1 MTAHVIDR
9 LSAYLDG
16 ALGARDLERVREHLD
31 VCPSCLR
38 EYGDLETLRNLLTSL
53 PEPVPPDGLLER
65 IHWRLQRE
73 AVRPSRPEIF
83 SGVAFRPLRLVL
95 ACATLLIVLGLPLG
109 WVTGR
114 FVAHDAPLDADAYLH
129 TYLVLSAERPFAD
142 EVATTFA
149 ASDVVFPDS
158 QSR

>member
-1 MTAHVIDR
+1 MSAHVIDR

-38 EYGDLETLRNLLTSL
+38 EYGELETLRKLLTSL
-53 PEPVPPDGLLER
+53 PEPVPPDGLVER
-65 IHWRLQRE
+65 IHWRLRRE
-73 AVRPSRPEIF
+73 AVRPSRPKIF
-83 SGVAFRPLRLVL
+83 SGLALRPLRLALV
-95 ACATLLIVLGLPLG
+95 CATLLIVLGLPLG
-109 WVTGR
+109 WGR
-114 FVAHDAPLDADAYLH
+114 FAAHDAPLDSDAYLQ

-149 ASDVVFPDS
+149 TSDVVFPDP
-158 QSR
+158 QTR